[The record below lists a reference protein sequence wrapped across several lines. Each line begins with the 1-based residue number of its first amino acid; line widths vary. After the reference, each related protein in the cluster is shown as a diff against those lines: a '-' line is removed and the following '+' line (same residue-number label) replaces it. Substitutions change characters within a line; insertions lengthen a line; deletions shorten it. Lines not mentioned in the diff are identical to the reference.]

1 MRLAAGMST
10 WLGVGNGAA
19 SARQAAARSVRNSV
33 ADRRR
38 IGFGRI
44 VMALRHGGTKAIMQ
58 AGRKTSQVGG
68 FRKRTVRHIYD
79 RSNLEN
85 AFVWSVA
92 AGLSESLTV
101 LNKFGPSGHGEAQV
115 QYLDGDFRVI
125 SPGTY
130 VRCAITDVRI
140 PLDELKYWSV
150 DLQEAYSVPT
160 AVLQRHFPGALKT
173 RS

>member
-1 MRLAAGMST
+1 MRL
-10 WLGVGNGAA
+10 GAK
-19 SARQAAARSVRNSV
+19 S
-33 ADRRR
+33 
-38 IGFGRI
+38 
-44 VMALRHGGTKAIMQ
+44 
-58 AGRKTSQVGG
+58 SQVGQLAG
-68 FRKRTVRHIYD
+68 RTVRPIYD
-79 RSNLEN
+79 RSKLEN
-85 AFVWSVA
+85 PFK
-92 AGLSESLTV
+92 AGPRAGRSESLTV

-160 AVLQRHFPGALKT
+160 AVLQRHFPDALK
-173 RS
+173 SQG